1 MQSALRA
8 ERVSASVSL
17 WDLRA
22 ASRREAIAH
31 HQLFSSPAQ
40 FDPKVEII
48 HLSAR
53 GLTLHGQRKHK

>member
-1 MQSALRA
+1 MQSALQA
-8 ERVSASVSL
+8 ERQ
-17 WDLRA
+17 
-22 ASRREAIAH
+22 AIAH

-53 GLTLHGQRKHK
+53 GLTLHDQRKHKWLYL